1 MQDLKDCRFAFVNG
15 SVIGFLV
22 GALPGGGST
31 IASFLSY
38 GLEKAVSPR
47 REHSERAS

>member
-1 MQDLKDCRFAFVNG
+1 VNG

-38 GLEKAVSPR
+38 GLEKAVSR
-47 REHSERAS
+47 AGSNSERAS